1 MSKTKKTTR
10 TFRLLKKL
18 HLINDEE
25 KHGRINPFTL
35 IFFAI
40 GTIWRRFIFN
50 FAYKAYILE
59 FLYKKKLRPTIWRGL
74 GCKVGKNVHIGHGVR
89 LDFGNAERITVEE
102 DVIIANGVT
111 LLCHLRDIK
120 DYRVGKSMLDM
131 PMKYGDIHLDKGC
144 YIGLN
149 VTIMP
154 GVHIGEGAVI
164 GSCAL
169 VTKDIPAWTVAAGV
183 PAKVIKN
190 IPEGEKDETADDR

>member
-1 MSKTKKTTR
+1 MKTTI
-10 TFRLLKKL
+10 TFRFLKKL

-25 KHGRINPFTL
+25 KYGRINPFTL
-35 IFFAI
+35 VTLAI
-40 GTIWRRFIFN
+40 GTIWKRFIFTY
-50 FAYKAYILE
+50 AYKAYILE
-59 FLYKKKLRPTIWRGL
+59 FLYKKKLRPAIWRGL

-89 LDFGNAERITVEE
+89 LDFGNAKRITVE
-102 DVIIANGVT
+102 DGVVIANGVT
-111 LLCHLRDIK
+111 LWCHRRDMT
-120 DYRVGKSMLDM
+120 DYHVGKYIMDM
-131 PMKYGDIHLDKGC
+131 PTKYGDIHLEKGC
-144 YIGLN
+144 YVGLN

-190 IPEGEKDETADDR
+190 VEKDETIDNR

>member
-1 MSKTKKTTR
+1 MSNTNKTTL

-25 KHGRINPFTL
+25 KHGRINPFSLIVFTFSTL
-35 IFFAI
+35 
-40 GTIWRRFIFN
+40 WRRFIFN
-50 FAYKAYILE
+50 YAYKAYILE
-59 FLYKKKLRPTIWRGL
+59 FLYKKKLRPAIWRGL

-89 LDFGNAERITVEE
+89 FDFGNAERITVED
-102 DVIIANGVT
+102 DVAIANGVT
-111 LLCHLRDIK
+111 MWCHRRDMTS
-120 DYRVGKSMLDM
+120 YRIGMKAVDL
-131 PMKYGDIHLDKGC
+131 PTKYGDIHLGKGC

-190 IPEGEKDETADDR
+190 VEKDETIDNR